1 MWLYIL
7 TGTTFLCVLILIG
20 VCIYSLVQVGT
31 LTRRKKL
38 DSYAEDI
45 IRDKNEKDKLRRQ
58 VEILQDYVD
67 YRQNLINRQEENQKN
82 EPQIKEDN
90 K

>member
-1 MWLYIL
+1 MWLYII
-7 TGTTFLCVLILIG
+7 TGSTLLCAAVLVG
-20 VCIYSLVQVGT
+20 VCIYALVEVST

-58 VEILQDYVD
+58 VQTLQEYVE
-67 YRQNLINRQEENQKN
+67 YRQGIISDNKENQKN

>member
-20 VCIYSLVQVGT
+20 VCVYSLVQVGT

-38 DSYAEDI
+38 DSYTEDI

-58 VEILQDYVD
+58 VQTLQEYVE
-67 YRQNLINRQEENQKN
+67 YRQGIISDNKENQKN

>member
-1 MWLYIL
+1 MWLYII
-7 TGTTFLCVLILIG
+7 TGSTLLCAAVLVG
-20 VCIYSLVQVGT
+20 VCIYALVEVGT

-58 VEILQDYVD
+58 VQTLQEYVE
-67 YRQNLINRQEENQKN
+67 YRQGIISDNKENQN
-82 EPQIKEDN
+82 KEDN